1 MERLVG
7 IMAIIVPGYCGILYF
22 TNYSINIIYYNLISC
37 DLWFLYFA
45 RFIFPIS
52 HVTLCSFR
60 VLVLVLNGWMAGTED
75 RKPRLYLRADEKDM
89 LVSLAL
95 SKKFVS
101 HLVDGA
107 GEGADFN
114 STKKI
119 KLEELR
125 VSVIAQYPRLAE
137 LTAKEFERR
146 LRQVKDDAIK
156 LKREDLNNQNTYNF
170 TKICVNNATD
180 ASGSYSSFQ
189 QSMIQSS
196 TAFGSLAASIPMTIA
211 LERYPKKFVLLGA
224 GAVSTIA
231 TALIP
236 LMESIGFGYF
246 LTARVF
252 QGVAFCVTFPMAGA
266 VTAEWAALSEHG
278 IFLAFLTGF
287 SQLANIYLMP
297 VAGALC
303 ASPLGWRAV
312 YYVMAASG
320 LVFFTLFA
328 LFFTD
333 RPVEHRLIS
342 EEEKEW
348 ILKGRP
354 EVTTVVDSK
363 KNVHID
369 CFKSEFQMSEMS
381 QVGKILMSTIC
392 KTDMND
398 ELVQK
403 PREREPVPYK
413 AIFTSLTILG
423 VWTSGFA
430 DILAI
435 QFINM
440 FNPQYLND
448 YLKYDVLNT
457 GFLGAVPILVQ
468 WGFKIFAGISSDMIK
483 SVSETLKL
491 RIYNTIALALSAVF
505 FIILSFM
512 PQSQPTLCMII
523 LVLTEGFIGFNT
535 AGFNKCGTLHARQH
549 AHFIMVMIVNIQ
561 SVCILIEP
569 FIVNT
574 ILTDNTSQ
582 QWAIVF
588 WVHAVLLIAASIMFL
603 FVADSRPAIW
613 TASLPQLQP
622 EYTIEKADYGKD
634 FSDRRP
640 VMVDDVLT
648 SIPEKM

>member
-1 MERLVG
+1 M
-7 IMAIIVPGYCGILYF
+7 
-22 TNYSINIIYYNLISC
+22 
-37 DLWFLYFA
+37 
-45 RFIFPIS
+45 
-52 HVTLCSFR
+52 
-60 VLVLVLNGWMAGTED
+60 
-75 RKPRLYLRADEKDM
+75 
-89 LVSLAL
+89 
-95 SKKFVS
+95 
-101 HLVDGA
+101 
-107 GEGADFN
+107 
-114 STKKI
+114 
-119 KLEELR
+119 
-125 VSVIAQYPRLAE
+125 
-137 LTAKEFERR
+137 
-146 LRQVKDDAIK
+146 
-156 LKREDLNNQNTYNF
+156 
-170 TKICVNNATD
+170 
-180 ASGSYSSFQ
+180 
-189 QSMIQSS
+189 
-196 TAFGSLAASIPMTIA
+196 SIPI
-211 LERYPKKFVLLGA
+211 V
-224 GAVSTIA
+224 A

-266 VTAEWAALSEHG
+266 VTAEWAALSGPPGRAPLDLGGGEG
-278 IFLAFLTGF
+278 VDPQGTTG
-287 SQLANIYLMP
+287 
-297 VAGALC
+297 
-303 ASPLGWRAV
+303 
-312 YYVMAASG
+312 
-320 LVFFTLFA
+320 
-328 LFFTD
+328 
-333 RPVEHRLIS
+333 
-342 EEEKEW
+342 
-348 ILKGRP
+348 
-354 EVTTVVDSK
+354 
-363 KNVHID
+363 
-369 CFKSEFQMSEMS
+369 EFQMSEMS